1 MILRD
6 ARNRVTDINEYIK
19 ESSVDSRNYDNKRKI
34 YKTMQ
39 GKNGVRSR
47 IVTTECDPDIQI

>member
-47 IVTTECDPDIQI
+47 NVTT